1 MSATG
6 SNRGSQQRA
15 ASNGHRHSNQ
25 PSREQLH
32 RENERLL
39 RENEELRRKVA
50 ERERQI
56 AERERQ
62 IAEREGQI
70 AERERQ
76 IAECERQIADAE
88 KQVADLERQLA
99 GRKRNSTNSS
109 KPPSSDGLAGDQRPR
124 GRKRKSQRKPG
135 AQPGHPG
142 HHRPLVPSAEVN
154 TIAVL
159 LPKQCGHCGGNLPQE
174 PGAVTAK
181 GESRRHQVTEVPP
194 VKAHI
199 TEYQLPNVVCG
210 DCGKT
215 TRAPLPEEIAGQ
227 FGPQLTALIAYWTVV
242 CRLPRRLVET
252 MLADVLGIE
261 ISLGSTQKAWEEVS
275 QAVEQPVQQLQEQ
288 LPREAVLNAD
298 ETGWRTNGD
307 KRWMWALVASRFVF
321 YVVATTRGAEVLV
334 TLLGAV
340 FRGIL
345 CSDRWVV
352 YLAYH
357 SGRMQLCWAH
367 LKRNILGIADSA
379 RSRSAQQFCRD
390 ALAIVAR
397 LFRLWYRFRGDLRD
411 RRGNPQ
417 PLDRRQLLGKS
428 IPLQKKLFALAEAHL
443 DDADREVRNMA
454 TAMFIH
460 FQRLFTFLEVE
471 GVEPTNN
478 IAERTLRTAVQW
490 RKISFGNRSRDGE
503 IATARLLTVTQ
514 TCKRQQR
521 HVLGY
526 LTEAVRCHRRQ
537 NAAPSLLP
545 PQP

>member
-1 MSATG
+1 MSAKTA
-6 SNRGSQQRA
+6 RRA
-15 ASNGHRHSNQ
+15 RQPGAGANSHRHCDQ
-25 PSREQLH
+25 PSREQLR

-39 RENEELRRKVA
+39 RELEDLRRKVA
-50 ERERQI
+50 ERDRQI
-56 AERERQ
+56 AEREK
-62 IAEREGQI
+62 
-70 AERERQ
+70 
-76 IAECERQIADAE
+76 QIADAE
-88 KQVADLERQLA
+88 KQIADLERQLA
-99 GRKRNSTNSS
+99 GRKKNSTNSS
-109 KPPSSDGLAGDQRPR
+109 KPPSSDGLAGEPRPR
-124 GRKRKSQRKPG
+124 GRKHKSKRKPG

-142 HHRPLVPSAEVN
+142 HHRPLVPSAEVSV
-154 TIAVL
+154 IEVL
-159 LPKQCGHCGGNLPQE
+159 LPEQCRHCGGNLPQD
-174 PGAVTAK
+174 PGQAPTA

-199 TEYQLPNVVCG
+199 TEYQFPNVVCG
-210 DCGKT
+210 ECGKAT
-215 TRAPLPEEIAGQ
+215 HAPLPEEIAGQ

-242 CRLPRRLVET
+242 CRLPRRLVEA

-275 QAVEQPVQQLQEQ
+275 QAVAQPVQQLQEQ

-307 KRWMWALVASRFVF
+307 KRWIWGLVAQQFVF
-321 YVVATTRGAEVLV
+321 YVVASTRGAEVLV
-334 TLLGAV
+334 SLLGAV
-340 FRGIL
+340 YRGIL

-352 YLAYH
+352 YLTYH

-367 LKRNILGIADSA
+367 LKRNILGIADYA
-379 RSRSAQQFCRD
+379 RSPSAQQFCRD

-417 PLDRRQLLGKS
+417 PIDRRQLLEKS

-443 DDADREVRNMA
+443 DDADREVRNLA
-454 TAMFIH
+454 TALFTH
-460 FQRLFTFLEVE
+460 FERLFTFLEVE

-478 IAERTLRTAVQW
+478 VAERILRTAVQW
-490 RKISFGNRSRDGE
+490 RKISFGNRSRNGE

-526 LTEAVRCHRRQ
+526 LADAVRCHRRQ
-537 NAAPSLLP
+537 TAAPSLLP
-545 PQP
+545 QRP